1 MAIIHG
7 LHILYN
13 LFPIQ
18 LLFKTFNIDIYRKWH
33 QGKTCADTT
42 QSSLV
47 VQCESKLNQ
56 INNGNNEQMS
66 IVWITSVLSIN
77 WFLTWAVNRKRLSK
91 HLWSCLLLESPS
103 IIQWLGNW
111 PLESH
116 RNGLHFLLVYYLLC
130 DYSKLLPNK

>member
-7 LHILYN
+7 LNILYN

-33 QGKTCADTT
+33 QGKTCADTN

-56 INNGNNEQMS
+56 INNDNNEQMS
-66 IVWITSVLSIN
+66 IVWVTSVLSIN
-77 WFLTWAVNRKRLSK
+77 
-91 HLWSCLLLESPS
+91 
-103 IIQWLGNW
+103 
-111 PLESH
+111 
-116 RNGLHFLLVYYLLC
+116 
-130 DYSKLLPNK
+130 